1 MEQQLFH
8 TEQQLMS
15 QSPSPARLAGQLM
28 DAAEQLASSGDVAS
42 AILYVERAKSHEK
55 ENPTI
60 WFQLA
65 RYNSMLHRYRRAESC
80 ALRTIRF
87 ASDDIQLQV
96 KGWRLIEHVRLLSG
110 DDKNSHYAANRANE
124 LEKKL
129 IVSHN

>member
-1 MEQQLFH
+1 MERQLFH
-8 TEQQLMS
+8 TESQLMS
-15 QSPSPARLAGQLM
+15 QSSSSVRL
-28 DAAEQLASSGDVAS
+28 AEQLMSVAEQLSSSGNLAA
-42 AILYVERAKSHEK
+42 AILYAERAKLHQK
-55 ENPTI
+55 ESPQI

-65 RYNSMLHRYRRAESC
+65 RYNSMLHRYRLAESC

-110 DDKNSHYAANRANE
+110 DDKNVHYAENRANE
-124 LEKKL
+124 LEKQL